1 MKVPHDAWVV
11 VADGSKFLV
20 LRNEGGAGQLDL
32 KVTRHLEQEN
42 PPTREQGTDRPGRL
56 DDNGPGRSAV
66 DDTDWHEI
74 AKERFAKDLA
84 DRLRGWGLQRRFDHL
99 VLVAAPATLGQLRP
113 ELHNEVRSRLV
124 GELAKDLTNHP
135 IDEIEAALSAA

>member
-11 VADGSKFLV
+11 VADGGKFLV
-20 LRNEGGAGQLDL
+20 LRNEGDAELFDL

-42 PPTREQGTDRPGRL
+42 PPDREQGTDRPGRF
-56 DDNGPGRSAV
+56 DDVGPGRSAV
-66 DDTDWHEI
+66 EETDWHEI

-84 DRLRGWGLQRRFDHL
+84 ARLRSWGLEKRFDHL
-99 VLVAAPATLGQLRP
+99 VLVAAPTTLGQIRP
-113 ELHNEVRSRLV
+113 ELHEEVRKRLI

-135 IDEIEAALSAA
+135 IDEIEKALAAA